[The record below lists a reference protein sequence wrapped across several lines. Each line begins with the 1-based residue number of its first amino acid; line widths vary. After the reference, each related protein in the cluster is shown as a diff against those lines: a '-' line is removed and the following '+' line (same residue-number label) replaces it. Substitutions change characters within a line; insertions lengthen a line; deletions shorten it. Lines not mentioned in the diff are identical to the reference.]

1 MEQAITK
8 NEDKEETLE
17 ELKAKITHPDKLA
30 YLEQYPKFKRV
41 MKTAQAVGVSDST
54 IRVWRRED
62 ETFNTAF
69 HALKKEI
76 KADLIAIHEKNIH
89 DIATDKITPP
99 QSRIFGSLVILRAEA
114 PDKYREKS
122 VTETKLTGNITV
134 KMAIPR
140 PNDPRITEVKPK
152 QIEGKD

>member
-1 MEQAITK
+1 MA
-8 NEDKEETLE
+8 EDKEETLE
-17 ELKAKITHPDKLA
+17 ELKAKITHPGKLA
-30 YLEQYPKFKRV
+30 FLEQYPKFKRV
-41 MKTAQAVGVSDST
+41 MITAQTIGVSDST

-76 KADLIAIHEKNIH
+76 TQELIAIHEQNI
-89 DIATDKITPP
+89 DDVCLATDTPA
-99 QSRIFGSLVILRAEA
+99 QSRIFGSLVKLRAYD
-114 PDKYREKS
+114 PDRYREKS

-140 PNDPRITEVKPK
+140 PNDPQITEVKPE
-152 QIEGKD
+152 QIEDGTKQDKE